1 MVTLLLMIRNITH
14 NMMESKQG
22 VLAIIEC
29 AVKMNTTAQ
38 KSLETAEEYF
48 DIFEARKNTL
58 NSHDGRVEY
67 NEGMFK
73 KDIIKIMDE
82 RNKTAAKVNGDPVLR
97 K

>member
-1 MVTLLLMIRNITH
+1 
-14 NMMESKQG
+14 
-22 VLAIIEC
+22 
-29 AVKMNTTAQ
+29 MNTTAQ
-38 KSLETAEEYF
+38 QSLETAEEYF

-58 NSHDGRVEY
+58 NAHYGRVEY

-82 RNKTAAKVNGDPVLR
+82 RNKTAAKVNEDPVLR